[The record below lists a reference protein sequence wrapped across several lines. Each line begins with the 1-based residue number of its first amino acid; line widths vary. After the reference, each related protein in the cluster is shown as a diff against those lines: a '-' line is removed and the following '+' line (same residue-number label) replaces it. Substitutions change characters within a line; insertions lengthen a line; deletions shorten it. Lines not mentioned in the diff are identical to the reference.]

1 MAETS
6 KFSPKAILGISV
18 LPFVLGI
25 MMIVSGSLTVKEDKD
40 LTKPLV
46 GYQSALIAF
55 GCIGVIVGVVLM
67 ALGIARMV
75 KGSDLLDVGFGG
87 RNALGARR
95 SWYPDMM

>member
-1 MAETS
+1 MAS
-6 KFSPKAILGISV
+6 QFSAKAIVGISV

-46 GYQSALIAF
+46 AYQSALVVF
-55 GCIGVIVGVVLM
+55 GCIGVIFGLVLM
-67 ALGIARMV
+67 VMGFVRMA
-75 KGSDLLDVGFGG
+75 KGSGPLEVGFGG